1 MNELESAPD
10 IDDEISLID
19 LVSVLWKRKKMI
31 ITIVV
36 SAMVFIV
43 AYSIISL
50 MLPSEK
56 SFLPNKYTP
65 RSLMLINDSKS
76 SGGALS
82 SMLSSSGMGGLAS
95 LAGISASGGQ
105 TYSSLAVFLIKTNTF
120 LDIVI
125 DKFNL
130 VERYKIE
137 QSPKATTRDAL
148 KELLTADF
156 DGESGVFSISF
167 TDIDP
172 QFAQEVV
179 NFSVEYM
186 ENMFEELGVDKN
198 KRQKQNLEINLKNT
212 LQEIQTL
219 EQETQQLGH
228 TIARGGQT
236 ADGLSVAMEMTRL
249 QMELEAQKQVYT
261 QLKTQYELL
270 KVQMASE
277 TPVFQILE
285 LAEVPDRK
293 SGPSRGMLC
302 IIVTFAAGFLAIML
316 AFALEAIENVK
327 KDPEAM
333 KKLTGKE

>member
-1 MNELESAPD
+1 MSEHENKTD

-212 LQEIQTL
+212 LQEIQSL
-219 EQETQQLGH
+219 ERETQTLGH

-236 ADGLSVAMEMTRL
+236 PDGSSVMLEMTRL

-270 KVQMASE
+270 KVEMASE

>member
-1 MNELESAPD
+1 
-10 IDDEISLID
+10 
-19 LVSVLWKRKKMI
+19 
-31 ITIVV
+31 
-36 SAMVFIV
+36 
-43 AYSIISL
+43 
-50 MLPSEK
+50 ML
-56 SFLPNKYTP
+56 
-65 RSLMLINDSKS
+65 
-76 SGGALS
+76 
-82 SMLSSSGMGGLAS
+82 
-95 LAGISASGGQ
+95 
-105 TYSSLAVFLIKTNTF
+105 
-120 LDIVI
+120 
-125 DKFNL
+125 
-130 VERYKIE
+130 
-137 QSPKATTRDAL
+137 
-148 KELLTADF
+148 
-156 DGESGVFSISF
+156 SISF

-179 NFSVEYM
+179 NYSVEYM

-212 LQEIQTL
+212 LQEIQSL
-219 EQETQQLGH
+219 ERETQTLGH

-270 KVQMASE
+270 KVEMASE

-316 AFALEAIENVK
+316 AFMLEAIENVK